1 MGDYQLPKERLSSKL
16 RCVKRTVVHTAS
28 PRKIRRRVTGVRVPA
43 ARFVGLASSMVG
55 DMSLGTK
62 VDGIFGH
69 ADAGEI
75 HVDFMS

>member
-1 MGDYQLPKERLSSKL
+1 M
-16 RCVKRTVVHTAS
+16 
-28 PRKIRRRVTGVRVPA
+28 PA
-43 ARFVGLASSMVG
+43 ACFVGLASSMVG

-62 VDGIFGH
+62 VDGTFRH

>member
-1 MGDYQLPKERLSSKL
+1 M
-16 RCVKRTVVHTAS
+16 VVHTAR

-55 DMSLGTK
+55 DMLLGTK
-62 VDGIFGH
+62 VDGTPGH

-75 HVDFMS
+75 HVDFMSISCREVVALQSTGQA

>member
-1 MGDYQLPKERLSSKL
+1 VLSGWWFTRQALGKFDAVL
-16 RCVKRTVVHTAS
+16 R
-28 PRKIRRRVTGVRVPA
+28 GGRVPA

-55 DMSLGTK
+55 DMLLETK
-62 VDGIFGH
+62 VDGILRH